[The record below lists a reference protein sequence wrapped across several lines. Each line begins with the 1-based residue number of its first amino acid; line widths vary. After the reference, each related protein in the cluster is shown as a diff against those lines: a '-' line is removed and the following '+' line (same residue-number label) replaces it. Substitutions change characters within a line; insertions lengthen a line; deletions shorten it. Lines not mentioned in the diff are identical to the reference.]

1 MSITNVARFVPLV
14 LAAACAGNPAP
25 SGLLPSPKDAVRDL
39 YGGWIELTVPAG
51 LHDDRISGELI
62 AARADSVWI
71 LPDTGRAVIAVATS
85 TVKQGRLVRYQ
96 SDAGAVMGYTA
107 LGILSTLSNG
117 AFLILTAPA
126 WLITGIV
133 ASSAESGTPIR
144 DAPPHMWGELA
155 AYARFPEG
163 LPPGIDLAEI
173 RPKPGARKAAASNP

>member
-1 MSITNVARFVPLV
+1 MSSTRAAQCAALLLV
-14 LAAACAGNPAP
+14 TACARNPAP
-25 SGLLPSPKDAVRDL
+25 GGFLPPPKDAGKDL
-39 YGGWIELTVPAG
+39 YGGWIELVVPAG
-51 LHDDRISGELI
+51 RQEARIAGELI
-62 AARADSVWI
+62 AARADTVWI
-71 LPDTGRAVIAVATS
+71 LPDTGRGAIAVATS
-85 TVKQGRLVRYQ
+85 TVKQGRLVSYR

-107 LGILSTLSNG
+107 LGVLSTLSNG

-133 ASSAESGTPIR
+133 ASSAESRTPIR

-173 RPKPGARKAAASNP
+173 RPKPGARREE